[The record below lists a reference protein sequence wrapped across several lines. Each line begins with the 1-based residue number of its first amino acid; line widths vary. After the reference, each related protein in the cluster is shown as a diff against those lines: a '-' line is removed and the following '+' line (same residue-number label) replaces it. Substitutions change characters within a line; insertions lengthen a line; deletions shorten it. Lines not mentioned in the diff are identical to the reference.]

1 MGTQST
7 GDAENRGTA
16 GPETGPGTGTAGV
29 DWSELDGAY
38 GATEVLEALEGLT
51 DPELADDAVDDLYST
66 VLHQGTLYPASG
78 PAVVEVARLLA
89 AGRCANPTGALGLV
103 AYYSQCV
110 QEHRAALAFLRA
122 YPRGYRRAEDR
133 LGGYQA
139 RLDEAVDVLAP
150 LLAGLGSFDPLAAQA
165 LTLLQGRRS
174 RLDPQ
179 RAAVLGELASAG
191 PGPEGGPDAAI
202 ARAAA
207 FTLGRHGLGVP
218 DTPEART
225 CALLGRVAGS
235 RASEED
241 ARTLA
246 ADWSTA
252 LGVADVCLNEL
263 TDDIPDPSLPMW
275 LAVAD
280 PRLAV
285 TVLTALPA
293 DAGGASTE
301 VIEALTEAV
310 LRSRGATPPAL
321 ERLLELAERPDADPD
336 TMVGALRLMRSR
348 PEARDAL
355 ARLAAR
361 PEALRPGRH
370 RGTPRTDAAYALA
383 TQGDGRWAG
392 LFASALRARPDP
404 SDLRL
409 NGMTGFMRDFAATG
423 AAPVPELLDAV
434 AGLLT
439 DPAATDDAVEAVL
452 DLVGDWAERWP
463 TSLLSSLA
471 PALERVRADRPQ
483 SRKALKIL
491 ASWGD
496 APTPARR
503 RDATAQAWSK
513 QGRQLAAARRRVDSG
528 QPVAGQLPLVLAM
541 IEGAGRDVDEV
552 AGDAAALAVQ
562 WDRAGLLDPG
572 DAARLRS
579 LLTEAAL
586 RDPADPASWMG
597 ARWMGAR
604 PLAQVAAVIVSVTGW
619 PGTPEQAAELVAACV
634 TSGRLGDLDA
644 GMDLAESLA
653 EAAADARVGEAVAE
667 VLTRLLDADERI
679 SRTSDGVAED
689 ERTCDRLQAL
699 VARLTARLPAR
710 PPAADSSLSAACPPW
725 AD

>member
-1 MGTQST
+1 MGTEST
-7 GDAENRGTA
+7 GDAGSRGSA
-16 GPETGPGTGTAGV
+16 GPGTGPGAVTAGV

-38 GATEVLEALEGLT
+38 GPATEVPEALEGLT
-51 DPELADDAVDDLYST
+51 DPERADDALDDLYST
-66 VLHQGTLYPASG
+66 VLHQGSLYPASG
-78 PAVVEVARLLA
+78 PAVLEVARLLA
-89 AGRCANPTGALGLV
+89 AGRCADPTGALSLV

-122 YPRGYRRAEDR
+122 YPRGYRRAEER
-133 LGGYQA
+133 LGEYRA

-191 PGPEGGPDAAI
+191 SGPEGGPDAAI

-207 FTLGRHGLGVP
+207 FVLGRHGLGVP

-275 LAVAD
+275 LALTD
-280 PRLAV
+280 PRLAAE
-285 TVLTALPA
+285 VLTALPA

-310 LRSRGATPPAL
+310 LRSRGATPPAR
-321 ERLLELAERPDADPD
+321 ERLLELAERPDADLD

-348 PEARDAL
+348 PEVRDAL

-361 PEALRPGRH
+361 PEALRPSRH

-383 TQGDGRWAG
+383 TQGDERWAG
-392 LFASALRARPDP
+392 LLASALRARPNP

-409 NGMTGFMRDFAATG
+409 NGMTGFVRDFAATG
-423 AAPVPELLDAV
+423 AAPTPKLLDAV

-452 DLVGDWAERWP
+452 DLVGGWAERWP
-463 TSLLSSLA
+463 ASLLSSVV
-471 PALERVRADRPQ
+471 PALERVRADRPPA
-483 SRKALKIL
+483 RTAARIL

-496 APTPARR
+496 APSPAGQRN
-503 RDATAQAWSK
+503 AAAQAWSK
-513 QGRQLAAARRRVDSG
+513 QGRQLAAARRSVDTG
-528 QPVAGQLPLVLAM
+528 CPVAEQLPLVLAM
-541 IEGAGRDVDEV
+541 IEGAGRDVDEA

-562 WDRAGLLDPG
+562 WDRSGLLDPG

-579 LLTEAAL
+579 LLTEVTL
-586 RDPADPASWMG
+586 RDPADSAS
-597 ARWMGAR
+597 WMGAR
-604 PLAQVAAVIVSVTGW
+604 PLAQVAAVIVPMGGW

-634 TSGRLGDLDA
+634 TSGRPGNLDA
-644 GMDLAESLA
+644 GLDLAESLA
-653 EAAADARVGEAVAE
+653 KAAVPRVGEAVAE

-679 SRTSDGVAED
+679 SHAGGVAED
-689 ERTCDRLQAL
+689 ERVRDRLRVLA
-699 VARLTARLPAR
+699 ARLTARPPAR
-710 PPAADSSLSAACPPW
+710 SPAAGPSR
-725 AD
+725 

>member
-122 YPRGYRRAEDR
+122 YPRGYRRAEER
-133 LGGYQA
+133 LGEYRA

-528 QPVAGQLPLVLAM
+528 QPVAEQLPLVLAM

-586 RDPADPASWMG
+586 RDPADLTS
-597 ARWMGAR
+597 WMGAR

-699 VARLTARLPAR
+699 VARL
-710 PPAADSSLSAACPPW
+710 PAAAGLSSQRVTCRP
-725 AD
+725 

>member
-1 MGTQST
+1 MGTEST
-7 GDAENRGTA
+7 GDAGSRGSA
-16 GPETGPGTGTAGV
+16 GPGTGPGAVTAGV

-38 GATEVLEALEGLT
+38 GPATEVPEALEGLT
-51 DPELADDAVDDLYST
+51 DPELADDALDDLYST
-66 VLHQGTLYPASG
+66 VLHQGSLYPASG
-78 PAVVEVARLLA
+78 PAVLEVARLLA
-89 AGRCANPTGALGLV
+89 AGRCADPTGALSLV

-122 YPRGYRRAEDR
+122 YPRGYRRAEER
-133 LGGYQA
+133 LGEYRA

-174 RLDPQ
+174 RLGPQ

-191 PGPEGGPDAAI
+191 SGPEGGPDAAI

-207 FTLGRHGLGVP
+207 FVLGRHGLGVP

-241 ARTLA
+241 ARPLA

-275 LAVAD
+275 LALTD
-280 PRLAV
+280 PRLAAE
-285 TVLTALPA
+285 VLTALPA

-310 LRSRGATPPAL
+310 LRSRGATPSAR
-321 ERLLELAERPDADPD
+321 ERLLELAERPDADLD

-348 PEARDAL
+348 PEVRDAL

-361 PEALRPGRH
+361 PEALRPSCH

-383 TQGDGRWAG
+383 TQGDGRWAS
-392 LFASALRARPDP
+392 LLASALRARPNP

-409 NGMTGFMRDFAATG
+409 NGMTGFVRDFAATG
-423 AAPVPELLDAV
+423 AAPTPELLDAV

-452 DLVGDWAERWP
+452 DLVGGWAERWP
-463 TSLLSSLA
+463 ASLLSSVV

-483 SRKALKIL
+483 SKKALKIL

-503 RDATAQAWSK
+503 PGATAQAWSK

-528 QPVAGQLPLVLAM
+528 QPVAEQLPLVLAM

-562 WDRAGLLDPG
+562 WDRSGLLDPG

-579 LLTEAAL
+579 LLTEVTL
-586 RDPADPASWMG
+586 RDPADSAS
-597 ARWMGAR
+597 WMGAR
-604 PLAQVAAVIVSVTGW
+604 PLAQVATVIVPMTGW

-634 TSGRLGDLDA
+634 TSGRPGNLDA
-644 GMDLAESLA
+644 GLDLAESLA
-653 EAAADARVGEAVAE
+653 AAAVAPRAGEAVAE
-667 VLTRLLDADERI
+667 VLARLLDADERI
-679 SRTSDGVAED
+679 SRTGDGVAED
-689 ERTCDRLQAL
+689 ERVRDRLRVLA
-699 VARLTARLPAR
+699 ARLTARPPAR
-710 PPAADSSLSAACPPW
+710 SPAAGPSR
-725 AD
+725 

>member
-528 QPVAGQLPLVLAM
+528 QPVAEQLPLVLAM

-597 ARWMGAR
+597 AR
-604 PLAQVAAVIVSVTGW
+604 PPAQVAAVIVSVTGW
-619 PGTPEQAAELVAACV
+619 PGTPEQAAALVAACV
-634 TSGRLGDLDA
+634 TSGRLGNLDA
-644 GMDLAESLA
+644 GLDLAESLA
-653 EAAADARVGEAVAE
+653 EAAVDARVGEAVAE

-689 ERTCDRLQAL
+689 ERTRDRLQAL

>member
-1 MGTQST
+1 MGTEST
-7 GDAENRGTA
+7 GDAGSRGSA
-16 GPETGPGTGTAGV
+16 GPGTGPGAVTAGV

-38 GATEVLEALEGLT
+38 GPATEVPEALEGLT
-51 DPELADDAVDDLYST
+51 DPERADDALDDLYST
-66 VLHQGTLYPASG
+66 VLHQGSLYPASG
-78 PAVVEVARLLA
+78 PAVLEVARLLA
-89 AGRCANPTGALGLV
+89 AGRCADPTGALSLV

-122 YPRGYRRAEDR
+122 YPRGYRRAEER
-133 LGGYQA
+133 LGEYRA

-191 PGPEGGPDAAI
+191 SGPEGGPDAAI

-207 FTLGRHGLGVP
+207 FVLGRHGLGVP

-275 LAVAD
+275 LALTD
-280 PRLAV
+280 PRLAAE
-285 TVLTALPA
+285 VLTALPA

-310 LRSRGATPPAL
+310 LRSRGATPPAR
-321 ERLLELAERPDADPD
+321 ERLLELAERPDADLD

-348 PEARDAL
+348 PEVRDAL

-361 PEALRPGRH
+361 PEALRPSRH

-383 TQGDGRWAG
+383 TQGDERWAG
-392 LFASALRARPDP
+392 LLASALRARPNP

-409 NGMTGFMRDFAATG
+409 NGMTGFVRDFAATG
-423 AAPVPELLDAV
+423 AAPTPKLLDAV

-452 DLVGDWAERWP
+452 DLVGGWAERWP
-463 TSLLSSLA
+463 ASLLSSVV
-471 PALERVRADRPQ
+471 PALERVRADRPPA
-483 SRKALKIL
+483 RTAARIL

-496 APTPARR
+496 APSPAGQRN
-503 RDATAQAWSK
+503 AAAQAWSK
-513 QGRQLAAARRRVDSG
+513 QGRQLAAARRSVDTG
-528 QPVAGQLPLVLAM
+528 CPVAEQLPLVLAM
-541 IEGAGRDVDEV
+541 IEGAGRDVDEA

-562 WDRAGLLDPG
+562 WDRSGLLDPG

-579 LLTEAAL
+579 LLTEVTL
-586 RDPADPASWMG
+586 RDPADSAS
-597 ARWMGAR
+597 WMGAR
-604 PLAQVAAVIVSVTGW
+604 PLAQVAAVIVPMGGW

-634 TSGRLGDLDA
+634 TSGRPGNLDA
-644 GMDLAESLA
+644 GLDLAESLA
-653 EAAADARVGEAVAE
+653 AAAVAPRAGEAVAE
-667 VLTRLLDADERI
+667 VLARLLDADERI
-679 SRTSDGVAED
+679 SRTGDGVAED
-689 ERTCDRLQAL
+689 ERVRDRLRVLA
-699 VARLTARLPAR
+699 ARLTARPPAR
-710 PPAADSSLSAACPPW
+710 SPAAGPSR
-725 AD
+725 

>member
-1 MGTQST
+1 MGTEST
-7 GDAENRGTA
+7 GDAGSRGSA
-16 GPETGPGTGTAGV
+16 GPGTGPGAVTAGV
-29 DWSELDGAY
+29 DWSGLDGAY
-38 GATEVLEALEGLT
+38 GPATEVPEALEGLT
-51 DPELADDAVDDLYST
+51 DPELADDAVNDLYST
-66 VLHQGTLYPASG
+66 VLHQGSLYPASG
-78 PAVVEVARLLA
+78 PAVLEVARLLA
-89 AGRCANPTGALGLV
+89 AGRCADPTGALSLV

-122 YPRGYRRAEDR
+122 YPRGYRRAEER
-133 LGGYQA
+133 LGEYRA

-174 RLDPQ
+174 RLGPQ

-191 PGPEGGPDAAI
+191 SGPEGGPDAAI

-207 FTLGRHGLGVP
+207 FVLGRHGLGVL

-235 RASEED
+235 RASKED

-246 ADWSTA
+246 AGWSTA

-275 LAVAD
+275 LALTD
-280 PRLAV
+280 PRLAAE
-285 TVLTALPA
+285 VLTALPA

-310 LRSRGATPPAL
+310 LRSRGATPSAR
-321 ERLLELAERPDADPD
+321 ERLLELAERPDADLD
-336 TMVGALRLMRSR
+336 TMVGALRLMRSW
-348 PEARDAL
+348 PEVRDAL

-361 PEALRPGRH
+361 PEALRPSCH

-383 TQGDGRWAG
+383 TQGDGRWAS
-392 LFASALRARPDP
+392 LLASALRAHPNP

-409 NGMTGFMRDFAATG
+409 NGMTGFVRDFAATG
-423 AAPVPELLDAV
+423 AAPTPELLDAV

-439 DPAATDDAVEAVL
+439 DPAATDDAIEAVL
-452 DLVGDWAERWP
+452 DLVGDWAECWP
-463 TSLLSSLA
+463 AGLLSSVV
-471 PALERVRADRPQ
+471 PALERVRADRPPA
-483 SRKALKIL
+483 RTAARIL

-503 RDATAQAWSK
+503 PGATAQAWSK
-513 QGRQLAAARRRVDSG
+513 QGRQLAAARRSVDTG
-528 QPVAGQLPLVLAM
+528 CPVAEQLPLVLAM

-562 WDRAGLLDPG
+562 WDRSGLLDPG

-579 LLTEAAL
+579 LLTEVTL
-586 RDPADPASWMG
+586 RDPADSAS
-597 ARWMGAR
+597 WMGAR
-604 PLAQVAAVIVSVTGW
+604 PLAQVATVIVPMTGW

-634 TSGRLGDLDA
+634 TSGRPGNLDA
-644 GMDLAESLA
+644 GLDLAESLA
-653 EAAADARVGEAVAE
+653 AAAVAPRAGEAVAE
-667 VLTRLLDADERI
+667 VLARLLDADERI
-679 SRTSDGVAED
+679 SHADGVAED
-689 ERTCDRLQAL
+689 ERVRDRLRVLA
-699 VARLTARLPAR
+699 ARLTARPPAR
-710 PPAADSSLSAACPPW
+710 SPAAGPSR
-725 AD
+725 

>member
-191 PGPEGGPDAAI
+191 SGPEGGPDAAI

-207 FTLGRHGLGVP
+207 FVLGRHGLGVP

-275 LAVAD
+275 LALTD
-280 PRLAV
+280 PRLAAE
-285 TVLTALPA
+285 VLTALPA

-321 ERLLELAERPDADPD
+321 ERLLELAERPDADLD
-336 TMVGALRLMRSR
+336 TMVGALRLMRSW
-348 PEARDAL
+348 PEVRDAL

-361 PEALRPGRH
+361 PEALRPSCH

-383 TQGDGRWAG
+383 TQGDGRWAS
-392 LFASALRARPDP
+392 LLASALRAHPNP

-409 NGMTGFMRDFAATG
+409 NGMTGFVRDFAATG
-423 AAPVPELLDAV
+423 AAPTPELLDAV

-439 DPAATDDAVEAVL
+439 DPAATDDAIEAVL
-452 DLVGDWAERWP
+452 DLVGDWAECWP
-463 TSLLSSLA
+463 AGLLSSVV
-471 PALERVRADRPQ
+471 PALERVRADRPPA
-483 SRKALKIL
+483 RTAARIL

-503 RDATAQAWSK
+503 PGATAQAWSK
-513 QGRQLAAARRRVDSG
+513 QGRQLAAARRSVDTG
-528 QPVAGQLPLVLAM
+528 CPVAEQLPLVLAM

-562 WDRAGLLDPG
+562 WDRSGLLDPG

-579 LLTEAAL
+579 LLTEVTL
-586 RDPADPASWMG
+586 RDPADSAS
-597 ARWMGAR
+597 WMGAR
-604 PLAQVAAVIVSVTGW
+604 PLAQVATVIVPMTGW

-634 TSGRLGDLDA
+634 TSGRAGNLDA
-644 GMDLAESLA
+644 GLDLAESLA
-653 EAAADARVGEAVAE
+653 EAAVPRVGEAVAE
-667 VLTRLLDADERI
+667 VLARLLDADERI
-679 SRTSDGVAED
+679 SHADGVAED
-689 ERTCDRLQAL
+689 ERVRDRLRVLA
-699 VARLTARLPAR
+699 ARLTARPPAR
-710 PPAADSSLSAACPPW
+710 SPAAGPSR
-725 AD
+725 

>member
-1 MGTQST
+1 M
-7 GDAENRGTA
+7 
-16 GPETGPGTGTAGV
+16 
-29 DWSELDGAY
+29 
-38 GATEVLEALEGLT
+38 
-51 DPELADDAVDDLYST
+51 
-66 VLHQGTLYPASG
+66 
-78 PAVVEVARLLA
+78 
-89 AGRCANPTGALGLV
+89 
-103 AYYSQCV
+103 
-110 QEHRAALAFLRA
+110 
-122 YPRGYRRAEDR
+122 
-133 LGGYQA
+133 
-139 RLDEAVDVLAP
+139 
-150 LLAGLGSFDPLAAQA
+150 
-165 LTLLQGRRS
+165 
-174 RLDPQ
+174 
-179 RAAVLGELASAG
+179 
-191 PGPEGGPDAAI
+191 
-202 ARAAA
+202 
-207 FTLGRHGLGVP
+207 
-218 DTPEART
+218 
-225 CALLGRVAGS
+225 
-235 RASEED
+235 
-241 ARTLA
+241 
-246 ADWSTA
+246 
-252 LGVADVCLNEL
+252 
-263 TDDIPDPSLPMW
+263 
-275 LAVAD
+275 
-280 PRLAV
+280 

-471 PALERVRADRPQ
+471 PALERVRADRPPA
-483 SRKALKIL
+483 RTAARIL

-496 APTPARR
+496 APTPAGRPG
-503 RDATAQAWSK
+503 AAVQAWSK

-528 QPVAGQLPLVLAM
+528 QPVAEQLPLVLAM

-562 WDRAGLLDPG
+562 WDRAGLLDSG

-586 RDPADPASWMG
+586 RDPADSASWMG
-597 ARWMGAR
+597 AR
-604 PLAQVAAVIVSVTGW
+604 PFAQIATILVTMTGDW
-619 PGTPEQAAELVAACV
+619 PGTPEQAAGLVAECV
-634 TSGRLGDLDA
+634 TSGRPGNLDA
-644 GMDLAESLA
+644 GLDLAESLA
-653 EAAADARVGEAVAE
+653 AAAVAPRAGEAVAE
-667 VLTRLLDADERI
+667 VLARLLDADERI

-689 ERTCDRLQAL
+689 ERTCDRTQAL
-699 VARLTARLPAR
+699 VARL
-710 PPAADSSLSAACPPW
+710 PAAASLSSQWVTCRP
-725 AD
+725 

>member
-1 MGTQST
+1 MGTEST
-7 GDAENRGTA
+7 GDAGSRGSA
-16 GPETGPGTGTAGV
+16 GPGTGPGAVTAGV

-38 GATEVLEALEGLT
+38 GPATEVPEALEGLT
-51 DPELADDAVDDLYST
+51 DPERADDALNDLYST
-66 VLHQGTLYPASG
+66 VLHQGSLYPASG
-78 PAVVEVARLLA
+78 PAVLEVARLLA
-89 AGRCANPTGALGLV
+89 AGRCADPTGALSLV

-133 LGGYQA
+133 LGEYRA

-174 RLDPQ
+174 RLGPQ

-191 PGPEGGPDAAI
+191 SGPEGGPDAAI

-207 FTLGRHGLGVP
+207 FVLGRHGLGVP

-235 RASEED
+235 RASKED

-246 ADWSTA
+246 AGWSTA

-275 LAVAD
+275 LALTD
-280 PRLAV
+280 PPLAAE
-285 TVLTALPA
+285 VLTALPA

-310 LRSRGATPPAL
+310 LRSRGATPSAR
-321 ERLLELAERPDADPD
+321 ERLLELAERPDADLD

-348 PEARDAL
+348 PEVRDAL

-361 PEALRPGRH
+361 PEALRPSRH

-383 TQGDGRWAG
+383 LQGDERWAG
-392 LFASALRARPDP
+392 LLASALRARPNP

-409 NGMTGFMRDFAATG
+409 NGMTGFVRDFAATG
-423 AAPVPELLDAV
+423 AAPTPELLDAV

-439 DPAATDDAVEAVL
+439 DPAATDDAVGAVL
-452 DLVGDWAERWP
+452 DLVGGWAERWP
-463 TSLLSSLA
+463 ASLLSSVV
-471 PALERVRADRPQ
+471 PALERVRADRPPA
-483 SRKALKIL
+483 RTAARIL

-503 RDATAQAWSK
+503 PGATAQAWSK

-528 QPVAGQLPLVLAM
+528 QPVAEQLPLVLAM

-562 WDRAGLLDPG
+562 WDRSGLLDPG

-579 LLTEAAL
+579 LLTEVTL
-586 RDPADPASWMG
+586 RDPADSAS
-597 ARWMGAR
+597 WMGAR
-604 PLAQVAAVIVSVTGW
+604 PLAQVATVIVPMTGW

-634 TSGRLGDLDA
+634 TSGRPGNLDA
-644 GMDLAESLA
+644 GLDLAESLA
-653 EAAADARVGEAVAE
+653 AAAVAPRAGEAIAE
-667 VLTRLLDADERI
+667 VLARLLDADERI
-679 SRTSDGVAED
+679 SRTGDGVAED
-689 ERTCDRLQAL
+689 ERVRDRLRVLA
-699 VARLTARLPAR
+699 ARLTARPPAR
-710 PPAADSSLSAACPPW
+710 SPAAGPSR
-725 AD
+725 

>member
-1 MGTQST
+1 MGTEST
-7 GDAENRGTA
+7 GDAGSRGSA
-16 GPETGPGTGTAGV
+16 GPGTGPGAVTAGV

-38 GATEVLEALEGLT
+38 GPATEVPEALEGLT
-51 DPELADDAVDDLYST
+51 DPELADDALNDLYST
-66 VLHQGTLYPASG
+66 VLHQGSLYPASG
-78 PAVVEVARLLA
+78 PAVLEVARLLA
-89 AGRCANPTGALGLV
+89 AGRCADPTGALSLV

-122 YPRGYRRAEDR
+122 YPRGYRRAEER
-133 LGGYQA
+133 LGEYRA

-174 RLDPQ
+174 RLGPR

-191 PGPEGGPDAAI
+191 SGPEGGPDAAV
-202 ARAAA
+202 AHAAA
-207 FTLGRHGLGVP
+207 FVLGRHGLGVP

-275 LAVAD
+275 LALTD
-280 PRLAV
+280 PRLAAE
-285 TVLTALPA
+285 VLTALPA

-310 LRSRGATPPAL
+310 LRSRGATPSAR
-321 ERLLELAERPDADPD
+321 ERLLELAERPDADLD
-336 TMVGALRLMRSR
+336 TMVGALRLMRSW
-348 PEARDAL
+348 PEVRDAL

-361 PEALRPGRH
+361 PEALRPSCH

-383 TQGDGRWAG
+383 TQGDGRWAS
-392 LFASALRARPDP
+392 LLASALRARPAP

-409 NGMTGFMRDFAATG
+409 NGMTGFVRDFAATG
-423 AAPVPELLDAV
+423 AAPTPKLLDAV

-452 DLVGDWAERWP
+452 DLVGGWAERWP
-463 TSLLSSLA
+463 ASLLSSVV
-471 PALERVRADRPQ
+471 PALERVRADRPPA
-483 SRKALKIL
+483 RTAARIL

-496 APTPARR
+496 APSPAGRG
-503 RDATAQAWSK
+503 DTAAQAWSR
-513 QGRQLAAARRRVDSG
+513 QGRQLAAARRSVDTG
-528 QPVAGQLPLVLAM
+528 RPVVEQLPLVLAM

-562 WDRAGLLDPG
+562 WDRSGLLDPG

-579 LLTEAAL
+579 LLTEVTL
-586 RDPADPASWMG
+586 RDPADSAS
-597 ARWMGAR
+597 WMGAR
-604 PLAQVAAVIVSVTGW
+604 PLAQVATVIVPMTGW

-634 TSGRLGDLDA
+634 TSGRPGNLDA
-644 GMDLAESLA
+644 GLDLAESLA
-653 EAAADARVGEAVAE
+653 AAAVPQVGEAVAE

-679 SRTSDGVAED
+679 SRTGDGVAED
-689 ERTCDRLQAL
+689 ERVRDRLRVL
-699 VARLTARLPAR
+699 VARLTARPPAR
-710 PPAADSSLSAACPPW
+710 PPAAGSSR
-725 AD
+725 